1 MSIYETGRPGLMA
14 QFRKSSLSEAVGNCV
29 EVAIIQTV
37 LVRDSKDPEGPI
49 LRFTFDEWTVFVAGV
64 RGGEFDLN

>member
-1 MSIYETGRPGLMA
+1 MA

-37 LVRDSKDPEGPI
+37 LVRDSKNPEGPI
-49 LRFTFDEWTVFVAGV
+49 LRFTFDEWTAFVTGV
-64 RGGEFDLN
+64 RGGQFDLN

>member
-49 LRFTFDEWTVFVAGV
+49 LRFTFDEWTAFVAGV
-64 RGGEFDLN
+64 RGGEFNLN